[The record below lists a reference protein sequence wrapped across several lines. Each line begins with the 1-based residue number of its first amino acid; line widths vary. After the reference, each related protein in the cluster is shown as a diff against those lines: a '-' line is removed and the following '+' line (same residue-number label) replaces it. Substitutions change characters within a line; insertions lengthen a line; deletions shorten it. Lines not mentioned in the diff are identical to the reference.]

1 MKKLLILFLA
11 VSTLVGC
18 RQPRNGFQFQIR
30 KDIVSWTNGIIEFRT
45 DMNSNDMRND
55 DLGFMAFVKCGNGH
69 TIQMPDSYILGY
81 GASCPMG
88 TSGLYKDKDGYSQAE
103 ILAQTEDKMVI
114 HLHHDQWELYEVP
127 VSFDKQITL
136 FRDSPIMAVIDYYVG
151 AFELLNVAA
160 GVATVQDCM
169 IEEIENGYAIEYP
182 NGVTSI
188 IVMPQMEQKSF
199 NETRGSVFV
208 TKEVTPDEPLRYY
221 VGLSDKGKEY
231 LLEEL
236 DKIL

>member
-11 VSTLVGC
+11 VSTFIGC
-18 RQPRNGFQFQIR
+18 NHTSNGFRFRIR
-30 KDIVSWTNGIIEFRT
+30 KDQVSWTNGIIEFRT
-45 DMNSNDMRND
+45 DMNSNDRRHD
-55 DLGFMAFVKCGNGH
+55 DLGFNAYVRCGNGR
-69 TIQMPDSYILGY
+69 TIQMPGTDILGY
-81 GASCPMG
+81 GASSPLG
-88 TSGLYKDKDGYSQAE
+88 ESGLYKNKDGYSKAE
-103 ILAQTEDKMVI
+103 VMMQTDDRMVI
-114 HLHHDQWELYEVP
+114 HLRHDKWELYDTP

-160 GVATVQDCM
+160 GVTTVQDCM
-169 IEEIENGYAIEYP
+169 VEELENGYVIEYP

-188 IVMPQMEQKSF
+188 IVMPHMEEKSL
-199 NETRGSVFV
+199 NDTLGSVFV
-208 TKEVTPDEPLRYY
+208 TKGVTSDQPLRYY

>member
-1 MKKLLILFLA
+1 MKKLLILFLV

-18 RQPRNGFQFQIR
+18 NQTRNGFQFQIR
-30 KDIVSWTNGIIEFRT
+30 KDKVSWTNGIIEFRT
-45 DMNSNDMRND
+45 DMNSNDKRND
-55 DLGFMAFVKCGNGH
+55 DLGFMALIKSRNGH
-69 TIQMPDSYILGY
+69 TIKMPDSYLLGY

-88 TSGLYKDKDGYSQAE
+88 ESGLYKNEHGYSQAE
-103 ILAQTEDKMVI
+103 ILTQTEDKMVI

-136 FRDSPIMAVIDYYVG
+136 FRDSPIMAVIDYYAG

-160 GVATVQDCM
+160 GVTTVQDC
-169 IEEIENGYAIEYP
+169 IVEELENGFAIEYP
-182 NGVTSI
+182 NRVTSI
-188 IVMPQMEQKSF
+188 IIMPQMEEKSF
-199 NETRGSVFV
+199 NEIRGSVFV

-221 VGLSDKGKEY
+221 VGLSDKGKEF

>member
-18 RQPRNGFQFQIR
+18 NPTNKGFRFQIR
-30 KDIVSWTNGIIEFRT
+30 KDQVSWTNGIIEFRT
-45 DMNSNDMRND
+45 DMNSNDKRHD
-55 DLGFMAFVKCGNGH
+55 DLGFNAYVKCGNGR
-69 TIQMPDSYILGY
+69 TIQMPGSDILGY
-81 GASCPMG
+81 GASSPLG
-88 TSGLYKDKDGYSQAE
+88 ESGLYKNKDGYSKAE
-103 ILAQTEDKMVI
+103 IMMQTDDRMVI
-114 HLHHDQWELYEVP
+114 HLHHDKWELYDVP
-127 VSFDKQITL
+127 VYFDKQITL
-136 FRDSPIMAVIDYYVG
+136 FRESPIIAVIDYYVG

-160 GVATVQDCM
+160 GVATVQDCLV
-169 IEEIENGYAIEYP
+169 EELENGYVIEYP

-188 IVMPQMEQKSF
+188 IVMPHMEEKSL
-199 NETRGSVFV
+199 NDTLGSVFV
-208 TKEVTPDEPLRYY
+208 TKGVTSDQPLRYY

>member
-18 RQPRNGFQFQIR
+18 NQIPNGFHFQIR
-30 KDIVSWTNGIIEFRT
+30 KDKVSWTNGIIEFRT
-45 DMNSNDMRND
+45 DMNSNGKRND
-55 DLGFMAFVKCGNGH
+55 NLGFTALIKSGNGH
-69 TIQMPDSYILGY
+69 TIKMPDSHLLGY

-88 TSGLYKDKDGYSQAE
+88 ESGLYKDEHGYSQAE
-103 ILAQTEDKMVI
+103 ILTQTEDKMVI

-136 FRDSPIMAVIDYYVG
+136 FRDSPIMAVIDYYAG

-160 GVATVQDCM
+160 GVAAVRDCM
-169 IEEIENGYAIEYP
+169 VEELENGYAIEYP

-188 IVMPQMEQKSF
+188 IIMHQMEEKSF